1 MTKQF
6 IKTTEEIEI
15 MRVGCKILAGVMNEL
30 EERVDV
36 GVTGLEIDDLAERLI
51 REAECEPAFKGYG
64 AQEGNPFPATICFSL
79 NEEIVHGIP
88 TDRKICDGD
97 VVKIDIGLVYK
108 GYYADM
114 ARSFLVG
121 NISDEAKKLVQ
132 TTQKAFYK
140 GLATIKDGSTL
151 IDFASAVQ
159 THAQGQGYKMVKN
172 LVGHGIGKQLHEAPQ
187 IPNYVDKNTKNFVF
201 YKDMTVA
208 LEPMVNI
215 GTEENEIAQDGW
227 TFITSDGSLSAH
239 YENTIL
245 VTKNGTEILTQT

>member
-6 IKTTEEIEI
+6 IKTIEEIKI
-15 MRVGCKILAGVMNEL
+15 MRAGCKILAGVMDKL
-30 EERVDV
+30 EKKVDV
-36 GVTGLEIDDLAERLI
+36 GVTGLEIDDLAEQLI
-51 REAECEPAFKGYG
+51 REAGCKPAFKGYG
-64 AQEGNPFPATICFSL
+64 AEAGIPFPATICFSL
-79 NEEIVHGIP
+79 NGEIVHGIP
-88 TDRKICDGD
+88 TERKICNGD

-121 NISDEAKKLVQ
+121 NTSDEAKKLVQ

-159 THAQGQGYKMVKN
+159 AYAQGQGYKMVKN

-201 YKDMTVA
+201 YENMTVA
-208 LEPMVNI
+208 LEPMVNV

-239 YENTIL
+239 YENTVL
-245 VTKNGTEILTQT
+245 VTKNGTEILTQI

>member
-6 IKTTEEIEI
+6 IKTTEEIEV
-15 MRVGCKILAGVMNEL
+15 MRAGCKILAGVMNEL
-30 EERVDV
+30 EEKVDI
-36 GVTGLEIDDLAERLI
+36 GVTGLEVDDLAERLI
-51 REAECEPAFKGYG
+51 REAGCEPAFKGYG

-121 NISDEAKKLVQ
+121 NTSDEAKKLVQ

-159 THAQGQGYKMVKN
+159 AHAQEQGYKMVKN

-201 YKDMTVA
+201 YENMTVA

-245 VTKNGTEILTQT
+245 VTKKGTEILTQI